1 MGNCH
6 VILDGV
12 HPFGGTRA
20 AVYGLVPAH
29 AVDLDDWFIAVAH
42 GYRFSHGANI
52 VWHRHGG
59 LAVFVCT
66 IQQNPSDVGSF
77 AWTRRDFK
85 LIDKRLVL
93 VDLLHRVFH
102 ALNVF
107 LRGTRVPNQH
117 IFVVSHRAIADETFQ
132 YLKAYC

>member
-1 MGNCH
+1 
-6 VILDGV
+6 
-12 HPFGGTRA
+12 
-20 AVYGLVPAH
+20 
-29 AVDLDDWFIAVAH
+29 
-42 GYRFSHGANI
+42 
-52 VWHRHGG
+52 
-59 LAVFVCT
+59 
-66 IQQNPSDVGSF
+66 VGSF

-132 YLKAYC
+132 YLKAYCCFRA